1 MYYRNTTQVPNFVL
15 DKWLISLNRSEILLL
30 LIIIRQTIGWFN
42 SYTGKRKE
50 MDRITQSQFVLKT
63 GLTSRMVS
71 KSLNSLLEKQLI
83 AVYDK
88 NHVELKLPSERKGK
102 YILQYSL
109 KPVNSITLTKEL
121 QFIGP
126 ENSSSDNKTK
136 QIKLKETKLNTS
148 PFRTNSMKSVG
159 EIISRE
165 YKLS

>member
-1 MYYRNTTQVPNFVL
+1 MMYYRNTTQVPNFVL
-15 DKWLISLNRSEILLL
+15 DKWLINLSRSEILLL

-83 AVYDK
+83 AVHDK
-88 NHVELKLPSERKGK
+88 NHVELQTAIERKGK
-102 YILQYSL
+102 YILLYSL
-109 KPVNSITLTKEL
+109 KPMNPISLTKEL
-121 QFIGP
+121 HFLRP

-136 QIKLKETKLNTS
+136 QIKLNETKLSSGN
-148 PFRTNSMKSVG
+148 FRTNTLRSVG
-159 EIISRE
+159 EILKR
-165 YKLS
+165 KG

>member
-1 MYYRNTTQVPNFVL
+1 MMYYRNTTQIPNFIL
-15 DKWLISLNRSEILLL
+15 DKWLILLNRSEILLL

-71 KSLNSLLEKQLI
+71 KSLNSLLEKKLI

-88 NHVELKLPSERKGK
+88 NHVELQTAIERKGK
-102 YILQYSL
+102 YILLYSL
-109 KPVNSITLTKEL
+109 KPMNSITLTKEL
-121 QFIGP
+121 QFLRP

-136 QIKLKETKLNTS
+136 QIKLKETKLTNS
-148 PFRTNSMKSVG
+148 PFRTNSLKSVG
-159 EIISRE
+159 EVVNWK
-165 YKLS
+165 Y

>member
-1 MYYRNTTQVPNFVL
+1 MMYYRNTTQVPNFVL
-15 DKWLISLNRSEILLL
+15 DKWLILLNRSEILLL
-30 LIIIRQTIGWFN
+30 LIIIRQTIGWYN

-50 MDRITQSQFVLKT
+50 MDRITQRQFVLKT

-71 KSLNSLLEKQLI
+71 KSLNSLLEKKLI

-102 YILQYSL
+102 YFLQYSL

-121 QFIGP
+121 QFLRP

-136 QIKLKETKLNTS
+136 QIKLNKTKLNTS
-148 PFRTNSMKSVG
+148 PFRTNSLKSVG
-159 EIISRE
+159 DLLGEFS
-165 YKLS
+165 